1 MISAALM
8 PENLVADRGIVI
20 RQIPEAGAENC
31 RNKRKNAKSQPRIAR
46 IQFLAIRAIRAIRG

>member
-8 PENLVADRGIVI
+8 PENPVADRGIVI

-31 RNKRKNAKSQPRIAR
+31 RKKAPRTQNLDHGFHGLHGFNFFPSVPSA
-46 IQFLAIRAIRAIRG
+46 